1 MKNELCLLMLEDN
14 ELDADLIQRFLG
26 RSGMSFTALLATG
39 KKEFIAAITE
49 KTFDVVLAD
58 NSLPQFNS
66 IEALRILQD
75 RGIDVPFI
83 LVTGTVSEEFAAEI
97 IRLGADDYI
106 LKNNLTR
113 LPSAINRAIE
123 LHQMQ
128 QEQKRAEEE
137 IKASN
142 ERFNLISKATN
153 DALWEW
159 DINTNK
165 TWWSESNYNMFGYD
179 PDKTIPA
186 MEEWLQ
192 KIHPDDRHLLT
203 DTLEK
208 IKRREIYNWENEFR
222 FLKPD
227 NTYGTILQRGFVLP
241 DQNGYPV
248 RLMGSFLD
256 ITSRKQAE
264 EALQRSESKYKLLF
278 EQNPMPMWM
287 VALPGLQIV
296 DVNES
301 AIEHYGYSRE
311 EFLKMTSVD
320 LQPQEEKE
328 KFINY
333 HVPKTAGSRFAGI
346 WRHMKKDGTIID
358 VDIIA
363 HDIVY
368 NGQPVRLVLSN
379 DITNKLQA
387 EERLKQ
393 SHEEMRQLASRLQD
407 IREEE
412 RANMAREIHD
422 ELGQQLTG
430 LKMDVSWLTKKLV
443 PREDHIENKL
453 KSITELLNETIVKVR
468 KLATELRPSILDDVG
483 LAEAMEWQST
493 EFEKRSGIKVT
504 FSFSGEAITIPVNIS
519 IGLFRIYQESLTN
532 VARHAEAS
540 EVYSSL
546 VLQGHELALS
556 ITDNGK
562 GFDPAAIGHKKTLGL
577 LGMKERTVMMGG
589 SYTIKSHPGKGTTVS
604 INVPV

>member
-1 MKNELCLLMLEDN
+1 MKNELQLLMLEDN
-14 ELDADLIQRFLG
+14 ELDADLIKRLLK
-26 RSGMSFTALLATG
+26 RSGMEFNAVLATG
-39 KKEFIAAITE
+39 KKEFISAIAE
-49 KTFDVVLAD
+49 KTFDAVLAD

-66 IEALRILQD
+66 IEALRILQEKRLD
-75 RGIDVPFI
+75 MPFI

-128 QEQKRAEEE
+128 EEQKRSEAE

-159 DINTNK
+159 DVHTNK
-165 TWWSESNYNMFGYD
+165 IWWSESHYTMFGYD
-179 PDKTIPA
+179 PHQTRPGLK
-186 MEEWLQ
+186 EWLQ
-192 KIHPDDRHLLT
+192 KIHPDDRPSFSRIL
-203 DTLEK
+203 DR
-208 IKRREIYNWENEFR
+208 IKKREMYNWESEFR

-227 NTYGTILQRGFVLP
+227 NTYGTILQRGFVLA
-241 DQNGYPV
+241 DNNGYPV

-256 ITSRKQAE
+256 ITARKNTE
-264 EALQRSESKYKLLF
+264 EQ
-278 EQNPMPMWM
+278 
-287 VALPGLQIV
+287 
-296 DVNES
+296 
-301 AIEHYGYSRE
+301 
-311 EFLKMTSVD
+311 
-320 LQPQEEKE
+320 
-328 KFINY
+328 
-333 HVPKTAGSRFAGI
+333 
-346 WRHMKKDGTIID
+346 
-358 VDIIA
+358 
-363 HDIVY
+363 
-368 NGQPVRLVLSN
+368 
-379 DITNKLQA
+379 
-387 EERLKQ
+387 LKQ
-393 SHEEMRQLASRLQD
+393 SHEEMRQLASRLQE

-412 RANMAREIHD
+412 RASMAREIHD

-430 LKMDVSWLTKKLV
+430 LKMDISWLTKKLV
-443 PREDHIENKL
+443 PREEHIDNKL

-493 EFEKRSGIKVT
+493 EFEKRSGIQVL
-504 FSFSGEAITIPVNIS
+504 FSATGPPIVIPVNIS

-540 EVYSSL
+540 KVSSSL
-546 VLQGHELALS
+546 AITDHELALS

-589 SYTIKSHPGKGTTVS
+589 SYTIKSHPGKGTTVCIS
-604 INVPV
+604 VPV

>member
-1 MKNELCLLMLEDN
+1 MKNKLCLLMLEDN
-14 ELDADLIQRFLG
+14 ELDADLIKRFLE
-26 RSGMSFTALLATG
+26 RSGMGFTALLATG
-39 KKEFIAAITE
+39 KKEFITAITE

-66 IEALRILQD
+66 IEALRILQEKGLD
-75 RGIDVPFI
+75 IPFI

-123 LHQMQ
+123 LHRMQ
-128 QEQKRAEEE
+128 QEKKQAEEE

-159 DINTNK
+159 DMHTNK
-165 TWWSESNYNMFGYD
+165 IWWSESHYTMFGYD
-179 PDKTIPA
+179 PGKTVPG

-192 KIHPDDRHLLT
+192 KIHPDDRHQLT
-203 DTLEK
+203 GILER
-208 IKRREIYNWENEFR
+208 IKKRELYNWENEFR
-222 FLKPD
+222 FLKAD
-227 NTYGTILQRGFVLP
+227 NSYGTILQRGFVLTDKDGCP
-241 DQNGYPV
+241 I

-256 ITSRKQAE
+256 ITARKQAE

-301 AIEHYGYSRE
+301 AIEHYGYSRK
-311 EFLKMTSVD
+311 EFLGMTSVD
-320 LQPQEEKE
+320 LRPEEEKE
-328 KFINY
+328 KFISY
-333 HVPKTAGSRFAGI
+333 HAPKTTGTRFAGI
-346 WRHMKKDGTIID
+346 WRHMKKNGTVIN

-379 DITNKLQA
+379 DITNKLEA

-393 SHEEMRQLASRLQD
+393 SHEEMRLLASRLQD

-412 RANMAREIHD
+412 RASMAREIHD

-430 LKMDVSWLTKKLV
+430 LKMDVSWLSKKLV
-443 PREDHIENKL
+443 PREDPIDTKL

-483 LAEAMEWQST
+483 LTEAMEWQSS
-493 EFEKRSGIKVT
+493 EFEKRSGIKVM
-504 FSFSGEAITIPVNIS
+504 FSSSGDAITVPVNIS

-540 EVYSSL
+540 EVVSSL
-546 VLQGHELALS
+546 VLQDHKLALS

-562 GFDPAAIGHKKTLGL
+562 GFDPASIGHKKTLGL

-589 SYTIKSHPGKGTTVS
+589 SYTIKSHPGEGTTVS